1 MVFMESHRACAS
13 TSDPS
18 ENLTPSF
25 NFISQVSSSF
35 CSIESTIRETRLPS
49 LSCMKIVSLTP
60 SAVRDHALLPLWTGS
75 TVSITLVFPITIASS
90 SAAITAA
97 GTASAATHPRTAKRA
112 FLCFIDNILLGY
124 KIRIKKLYVCRIQAH
139 SLKAYEFPGY
149 ARSYLSQTMT
159 RSLKNTFES
168 SRSSGSGIIT
178 PGSLPN
184 FSVTYLPGIHPY
196 SNGIAQDFHLFPF

>member
-1 MVFMESHRACAS
+1 MTALEKKAFIS
-13 TSDPS
+13 SDPITV
-18 ENLTPSF
+18 L
-25 NFISQVSSSF
+25 SSCPPPCGHF
-35 CSIESTIRETRLPS
+35 SIQE
-49 LSCMKIVSLTP
+49 
-60 SAVRDHALLPLWTGS
+60 
-75 TVSITLVFPITIASS
+75 
-90 SAAITAA
+90 SAA
-97 GTASAATHPRTAKRA
+97 GGLS
-112 FLCFIDNILLGY
+112 Y
-124 KIRIKKLYVCRIQAH
+124 KVKKLYVCRIQAH